1 MCHCGGETVNHSLLH
16 YDVTYASWCEV
27 FNMFWSSMDDAYYSN
42 IFFIWVEELVWETI
56 FSDLEYGATMFDVV
70 SVEGTPL
77 SYVQGY

>member
-1 MCHCGGETVNHSLLH
+1 
-16 YDVTYASWCEV
+16 
-27 FNMFWSSMDDAYYSN
+27 MDDANYSN

-70 SVEGTPL
+70 SVGGTPL

>member
-1 MCHCGGETVNHSLLH
+1 
-16 YDVTYASWCEV
+16 
-27 FNMFWSSMDDAYYSN
+27 MDDAYYSN

-77 SYVQGY
+77 SYVQGYWEISRSIEILIDTYFVWVV